1 MKINSCSNC
10 GKKFI
15 EKIDLGM
22 HPCADTFVKSKLES
36 KKLKKYP
43 LIVGYC
49 ECHHF
54 SAIKKIT
61 PNERYSKY
69 DYSYTSGNSPVS
81 IKHFNN
87 IANTII
93 KKFRLIKNK
102 SILEIG
108 SNDGTFL
115 KNFLNKGWN
124 KILGVDPSKFMCNL
138 ANKKKITTHR
148 GYFNLSTS
156 QKLRKKIGPFNI
168 CYAANVFNHVD
179 NIQDFLEA
187 ASNILKKRGNI
198 IFEVPDLDSLLNSCG
213 FDTIYHEHRQY
224 FSKNSIIKCFEK
236 SDFKLKKIENIDYM
250 SGSLRIFAEKKS
262 YLSNIKE
269 KQLSRSEKISNLN
282 KVKIFKKKI
291 IFIKKEINRFVKKYN
306 LANKIVVGLGAATKG
321 NTLLNFCNFDDKK
334 IRYILESSPHKIGK
348 FTPGSSIPIIDE
360 NKISGF
366 DAAIILP
373 WNITQHLYKKFLQKK
388 NIPYISVS
396 VLNKKFQK

>member
-1 MKINSCSNC
+1 MTIYLPKDELQNYNGWFLPTFCNHFHSTIGDNDMKNNYQARCD
-10 GKKFI
+10 K
-15 EKIDLGM
+15 E
-22 HPCADTFVKSKLES
+22 V
-36 KKLKKYP
+36 
-43 LIVGYC
+43 
-49 ECHHF
+49 F
-54 SAIKKIT
+54 SRT
-61 PNERYSKY
+61 PNKRTAIDVGGNVGLMARRY
-69 DYSYTSGNSPVS
+69 
-81 IKHFNN
+81 
-87 IANTII
+87 
-93 KKFRLIKNK
+93 
-102 SILEIG
+102 
-108 SNDGTFL
+108 
-115 KNFLNKGWN
+115 
-124 KILGVDPSKFMCNL
+124 
-138 ANKKKITTHR
+138 
-148 GYFNLSTS
+148 
-156 QKLRKKIGPFNI
+156 
-168 CYAANVFNHVD
+168 ANVFNHVD

-187 ASNILKKRGNI
+187 ASNILKKKGNI

-224 FSKNSIIKCFEK
+224 FSKSSIIKCFEK

-250 SGSLRIFAEKKS
+250 SGSLRIFAEKKN
-262 YLSNIKE
+262 YLSNINE

-291 IFIKKEINRFVKKYN
+291 IFIKREINRFVKKYN

-321 NTLLNFCNFDDKK
+321 NTLLNFCNLNDKK
-334 IRYILESSPHKIGK
+334 IRYILETSPYKIGK